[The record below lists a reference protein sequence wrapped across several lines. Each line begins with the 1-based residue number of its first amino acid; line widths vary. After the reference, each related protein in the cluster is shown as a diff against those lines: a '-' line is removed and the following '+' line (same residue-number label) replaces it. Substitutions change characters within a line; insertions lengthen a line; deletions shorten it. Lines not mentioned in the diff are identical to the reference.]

1 MNYLCLF
8 FLLFASLNIVCCS
21 NSESL
26 DASHP
31 ENENNSFESD
41 STDTPPKIEGMI
53 YLNKG
58 SLTLGSNDKSFKANE
73 RPAMKVELDY
83 GFYMGIHEVTCGE
96 YTAIAKKAKLKTF
109 GNCQNDS
116 LPLTDITYFD
126 ALLFTNAKS
135 KSEAFDTVYT
145 YNDATFDSEGHCT
158 NLEGLK
164 FHPDVDGFRLPTEAE
179 WVYAA
184 ARDWNLKK
192 AWFSENSNYE
202 LHNVCSLVKNEST
215 GSSTTANEFCDL
227 AGNAME
233 WVNDWLGAF
242 RDTTITNYAGA
253 PDGGDMGERVV
264 KGGCYSSS
272 KTEVNP
278 YSRGDVYTVTSS
290 TRANYVGFRLAF
302 GTIPNP
308 IWMNNNGLS
317 IASVVTPLV
326 SSEDIKSITGTY
338 NVKLVFRNDLSG
350 NISLLDFKNGTLAV
364 EDITKG
370 IEAYHPDISPD
381 GKWVAFCT
389 NFEGISGNS
398 TLYVQKL
405 GRDYTPTKLKVE
417 SAAIPRWRVTSSGD
431 TAIVYVTSAGNNKDE
446 AAFKAASTWQVTFA
460 GGKFGTPEKLFDG
473 AYHSGISE
481 DQNLAVSGA
490 RLLRARVSGRDTTWY
505 NGEQACN
512 VSLARDSSKRTA
524 FLDFGGK
531 TGREFVGNSY
541 STHQRI
547 LVADS
552 TGKLIKSY
560 GAPSGYTFDHSEWA
574 SNGSNSLIVAALTNA
589 NGAHTK
595 IAIINPA
602 DSSITEIAEG
612 EELWHPNLWIK
623 KVPKTIPSTEDSTE
637 VDTTFHLDP
646 DSAGVYYISG
656 ASDKALIMRYK
667 MELLWQYKDSANTV
681 ILGSSRP
688 KNSLIPEELSNQFF
702 AINLASSYF
711 SINESHYTYFNYIQ
725 SNVKKLKHLIVSLDI
740 DMWWKSY
747 NSYKNFFYKDH
758 LKIPGYVYDKNHLFG
773 KDFDSQELYRFT
785 YESIGSNYY
794 AKIFRSSRG
803 YHKFDNSIGW
813 ENDPP
818 LYHDSTWMQD
828 TISLYENSIK
838 LLKEIILDSKEKD
851 IFVIGIIFPQSPA
864 YKNTGSFGCYGLQR
878 SLAPSVID
886 DLTNL
891 SQENPN
897 FILMDEN
904 KMGNHD
910 YTDEMARDRDHL
922 SHTGALQI
930 THRLDSLLRTLE

>member
-574 SNGSNSLIVAALTNA
+574 SNDSNSLIVAALTNA

-595 IAIINPA
+595 IALVNPA
-602 DSSITEIAEG
+602 DNSVTDIVEG
-612 EELWHPNLWIK
+612 DELWHPNLWIK
-623 KVPKTIPSTEDSTE
+623 KISSNDNGP
-637 VDTTFHLDP
+637 FNLAP
-646 DSAGVYYISG
+646 DSAGIYYKSG
-656 ASDKALIMRYK
+656 ADYVAARWRYK
-667 MELLWQYKDSANTV
+667 MEILWQYKDSANVV
-681 ILGSSRP
+681 ILGSSR
-688 KNSLIPEELSNQFF
+688 SLLGINPLYFKKPFF
-702 AINLASSYF
+702 AINLANSQNIKHGSKYIF
-711 SINESHYTYFNYIQ
+711 LNYVIPH
-725 SNVKKLKHLIVSLDI
+725 VKKLKYVIISVDLDRWYH
-740 DMWWKSY
+740 DDDYS
-747 NSYKNFFYKDH
+747 FFYKEYKDY
-758 LKIPGYVYDKNHLFG
+758 PGYVYDADHNFWNDDVPDKLF
-773 KDFDSQELYRFT
+773 EYT
-785 YESIGSNYY
+785 YESLGNTKYGPPL
-794 AKIFRSSRG
+794 RTNRG
-803 YHKFDNSIGW
+803 YQTTKSHGW
-813 ENDPP
+813 ESENVP
-818 LYHDSTWMQD
+818 LKKDSTWYNTKSD
-828 TISLYENSIK
+828 IYYKHYNHLIDIIK
-838 LLKEIILDSKEKD
+838 EAADYDIIVVGVET
-851 IFVIGIIFPQSPA
+851 PESPA
-864 YKNTGSFGCYGLQR
+864 YKETGSYGKYGLLR
-878 SLAPSVID
+878 SQMPRL
-886 DLTNL
+886 L
-891 SQENPN
+891 QEIKDISKTYPN
-897 FILMDEN
+897 FVFFDEN

-910 YTDEMARDRDHL
+910 YTDEMAQNADHL
-922 SHTGALQI
+922 ATLGATQLSQ
-930 THRLDSLLRTLE
+930 RLDSLLRTLR